1 MPMIHSHITSAP
13 YAFPMAFQEY
23 PSHSTVEIC
32 TKFLAASIEVDTM
45 EAKNKVTAARRA
57 MIGGRLGLRDIKST
71 SNRPSPTSMTPFQ
84 FSPWAPPKP
93 LAKKLFTVQTLFSHF
108 GLDKYP
114 ISTAP
119 GGVFEDSDM

>member
-1 MPMIHSHITSAP
+1 
-13 YAFPMAFQEY
+13 
-23 PSHSTVEIC
+23 
-32 TKFLAASIEVDTM
+32 
-45 EAKNKVTAARRA
+45 
-57 MIGGRLGLRDIKST
+57 
-71 SNRPSPTSMTPFQ
+71 MTPFQ

-119 GGVFEDSDM
+119 GGGGFSKIPTCRQLTQMQQFYLPKQAISKIN